1 MLYTYIAGTHES
13 SWGCAQICITRT
25 VIWLTHIRRK
35 SQRTIP
41 RKKSRRLYNNN
52 PPWLP
57 HHHRFPPPKKKRETL
72 TIMGSQVTGGFGHPR
87 SQFSLRKKKYQS
99 RVQWFLGN
107 RNYSFFGRESHQLS
121 LVAIQR
127 FHPPMLRSWAWGSD
141 LARMSRWKLGS
152 KVRISGW
159 NNPKEYP
166 IYN

>member
-1 MLYTYIAGTHES
+1 MCKSTTYIHDILYTYIAGTHES

-72 TIMGSQVTGGFGHPR
+72 RIMGSQVTGGFGHPR
-87 SQFSLRKKKYQS
+87 SQFSLRKKKISKQGPMILREQKLQFFWS
-99 RVQWFLGN
+99 RKSSAVI
-107 RNYSFFGRESHQLS
+107 GRYPEISPADAPILS
-121 LVAIQR
+121 LRI
-127 FHPPMLRSWAWGSD
+127 GSC
-141 LARMSRWKLGS
+141 
-152 KVRISGW
+152 
-159 NNPKEYP
+159 
-166 IYN
+166 